1 MLQYRNRINVKNLEL
16 GDYNNNKNI
25 NNNVKF

>member
-25 NNNVKF
+25 NNYVKF